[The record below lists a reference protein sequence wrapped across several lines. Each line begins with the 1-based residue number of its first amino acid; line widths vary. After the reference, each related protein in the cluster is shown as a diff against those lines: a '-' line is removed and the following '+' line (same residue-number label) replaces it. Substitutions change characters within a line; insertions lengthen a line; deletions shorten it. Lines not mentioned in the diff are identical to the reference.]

1 MTNVGG
7 LLSDAAAEAANPA
20 QTGLLQTVSSE
31 IHPLGQ
37 GEPEELLVSPESNYF
52 YSNVFPSEL
61 DSNNLAKYSDG
72 ENYLA
77 YRVRVNKKPEKH
89 LTIGPGVKIDSEA
102 LKSFGIK
109 NIKEGEPVP
118 ISVVNRIAEQRWH
131 KSIADS
137 KNFIGS
143 DNPAVLPFAEMIYQ
157 MGKTGVSGF
166 TKTIDLLKNR
176 KFAEAADEALKGKKG
191 GKSAWAIQT
200 PNRAASVTSRIK
212 NLDGR

>member
-1 MTNVGG
+1 M
-7 LLSDAAAEAANPA
+7 ANELDTVPA
-20 QTGLLQTVSSE
+20 DTGLLGKFVPPERSE
-31 IHPLGQ
+31 GLLYTP
-37 GEPEELLVSPESNYF
+37 ESKYFYFNVFPEELDTEK
-52 YSNVFPSEL
+52 L
-61 DSNNLAKYSDG
+61 DSSKYQDG

-77 YRVRVNKKPEKH
+77 YRVRVNGKPEKN

-131 KSIADS
+131 KAIADS